1 MEIHMRFAASILAVM
16 AASLVG
22 VLAAQAQPADKP
34 QPATATKPHSAS
46 KSNTAQSRPTTP
58 ATHARGGT
66 DAGKAKIEGVSTMR
80 STPADRKQDGGC
92 SHAMASDA

>member
-1 MEIHMRFAASILAVM
+1 MRASASLIAAMAV
-16 AASLVG
+16 ALVG
-22 VLAAQAQPADKP
+22 VQAAHAQSSDKP
-34 QPATATKPHSAS
+34 QPATATKPQSAS